1 MGWLKK
7 NGAGDHDGKNTAK
20 GTVIGPGLVLEGKL
34 ESDEDVWIAGRIKG
48 EVHCKRKV
56 IVAKG
61 GHIEASVHCSS
72 IVIFGEVVGNVV
84 AKEHV
89 IIESSGRLIGDI
101 CTKLLTNQ
109 PGGFFEGYSKMMD
122 EETQAAGKVESF
134 SEKAKEQKKPTEEK
148 QENKPSA

>member
-7 NGAGDHDGKNTAK
+7 NGSNDQEGKGSAK
-20 GTVIGPGLVLEGKL
+20 GTVIGPGLLLEGKL

-56 IVAKG
+56 IVARS
-61 GHIEASVHCSS
+61 GHIEASIHCAS
-72 IVIFGEVVGNVV
+72 IVVFGEVVGNVV
-84 AKEHV
+84 ADEHV

-101 CTKLLTNQ
+101 TTKLLTNQ

-122 EETQAAGKVESF
+122 EEAQAAGKVESF
-134 SEKAKEQKKPTEEK
+134 REKAQEQKQTSEK
-148 QENKPSA
+148 QEKKPSA